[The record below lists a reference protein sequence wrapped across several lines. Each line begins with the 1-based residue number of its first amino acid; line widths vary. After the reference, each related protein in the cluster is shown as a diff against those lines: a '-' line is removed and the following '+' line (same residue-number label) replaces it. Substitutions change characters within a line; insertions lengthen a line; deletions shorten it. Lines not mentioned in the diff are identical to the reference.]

1 LLWLHLQFWFFAAK
15 VAARHLES
23 FKFHRSPSND
33 TQRPAFL
40 QLLLHI
46 IGHIQFSK
54 MELRSVYTYI
64 YIYDYVYLH
73 FMMLNARICI
83 SVSAVDLD
91 LLVTGAAAPLGSY
104 LPDWNKFVVD
114 LGLRYLHTI
123 ARVSVRHLPM
133 HDL

>member
-1 LLWLHLQFWFFAAK
+1 MI
-15 VAARHLES
+15 
-23 FKFHRSPSND
+23 PSVPPSCSYYS
-33 TQRPAFL
+33 TLSA
-40 QLLLHI
+40 
-46 IGHIQFSK
+46 
-54 MELRSVYTYI
+54 TYSSRKWNFDRFIHI

-91 LLVTGAAAPLGSY
+91 LLVTKAAAPLGSY

-123 ARVSVRHLPM
+123 ARVSVRLLPM